1 MLAWIRLV
9 VVKVVRNEYNLDIF
23 GKQRK
28 QDLLKVWVWVMK
40 ERSQRSS
47 SIKIIQ
53 SLIHFKEYLLGTT
66 LCTIIY

>member
-9 VVKVVRNEYNLDIF
+9 VVKAVRNEYNLDIF

-40 ERSQRSS
+40 ERS
-47 SIKIIQ
+47 
-53 SLIHFKEYLLGTT
+53 
-66 LCTIIY
+66 